1 MLRDDAS
8 LYESLAPKEESPIL
22 TKPLVAGLVT
32 ITVAGT
38 LSLPLIFT
46 MPTATAP
53 VNQFRPDMAFADG
66 MAWHLRTAKTAFAS
80 ISLDAAPAPPHFA
93 YCEGID
99 CYSDADVQKETW
111 AWAPTC
117 GSGRYQTP
125 INIKTDDVATAPI
138 LNDGISV
145 DIGEARLTPLNT
157 GHNFQLTNTAV
168 GPHAML
174 RGQKFNFAQ
183 VHFHTPSENTIDG
196 QQFAME
202 GHYVFQIPG
211 APYAGTTNGLAV
223 VGVLF
228 DEGECNADLATFW
241 ELPPIDATGP
251 GKQNVTGAAIQA
263 LVEAS
268 LLGGAFYQFTGS
280 LTTPPCT
287 EGVAWFL
294 VKARSTVCKAQ
305 LERLKAGLAAV
316 QGGASINNRKTQ
328 ELNLRVVSQTAS

>member
-1 MLRDDAS
+1 
-8 LYESLAPKEESPIL
+8 
-22 TKPLVAGLVT
+22 
-32 ITVAGT
+32 
-38 LSLPLIFT
+38 
-46 MPTATAP
+46 
-53 VNQFRPDMAFADG
+53 
-66 MAWHLRTAKTAFAS
+66 
-80 ISLDAAPAPPHFA
+80 
-93 YCEGID
+93 
-99 CYSDADVQKETW
+99 
-111 AWAPTC
+111 
-117 GSGRYQTP
+117 
-125 INIKTDDVATAPI
+125 
-138 LNDGISV
+138 
-145 DIGEARLTPLNT
+145 
-157 GHNFQLTNTAV
+157 
-168 GPHAML
+168 
-174 RGQKFNFAQ
+174 
-183 VHFHTPSENTIDG
+183 
-196 QQFAME
+196 ME

>member
-1 MLRDDAS
+1 M
-8 LYESLAPKEESPIL
+8 
-22 TKPLVAGLVT
+22 
-32 ITVAGT
+32 T
-38 LSLPLIFT
+38 L
-46 MPTATAP
+46 
-53 VNQFRPDMAFADG
+53 
-66 MAWHLRTAKTAFAS
+66 
-80 ISLDAAPAPPHFA
+80 
-93 YCEGID
+93 
-99 CYSDADVQKETW
+99 
-111 AWAPTC
+111 WAPTC